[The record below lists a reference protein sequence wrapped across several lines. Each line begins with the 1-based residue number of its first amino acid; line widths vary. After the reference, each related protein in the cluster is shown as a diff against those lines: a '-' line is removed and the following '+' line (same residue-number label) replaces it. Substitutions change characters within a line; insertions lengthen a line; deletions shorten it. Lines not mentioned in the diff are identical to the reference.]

1 MVPTL
6 TEVLDVA
13 AAFTTIQ
20 PPTHAAEPA
29 DARAPII
36 DEAALTQR
44 VLDSLRPQLQPLLE
58 QRLLDAMALLV
69 GNACDAIV
77 TQVGESL
84 EPMLREAIAR
94 ELAQQLARRDAT

>member
-1 MVPTL
+1 MTVL
-6 TEVLDVA
+6 TMS
-13 AAFTTIQ
+13 
-20 PPTHAAEPA
+20 AAEVSRF
-29 DARAPII
+29 DTLKR
-36 DEAALTQR
+36 
-44 VLDSLRPQLQPLLE
+44 LDRGEIRPV
-58 QRLLDAMALLV
+58 DAMALLV